1 MNSMINKMSCISMES
16 TEIVYKVIFHTKG
29 YIRLEVP
36 SLRKLSWSYLY
47 RNFKKSPPFPLP
59 SGIKDFHVNPFKGNI
74 VIRYEPNDI
83 DILTFLKNMASDPD
97 VRNIIRG

>member
-1 MNSMINKMSCISMES
+1 MNSMITKKSCISMES

-47 RNFKKSPPFPLP
+47 ANFKKSPPFPLP
-59 SGIKDFHVNPFKGNI
+59 SGIKDFQVHPFKGDI
-74 VIRYEPNDI
+74 VIRYEPDVI
-83 DILTFLKNMASDPD
+83 DIISFIKKMASDPD

>member
-1 MNSMINKMSCISMES
+1 MES
-16 TEIVYKVIFHTKG
+16 AEIVYKVIFHTKG

-47 RNFKKSPPFPLP
+47 ANFKKSPPFPLP

-74 VIRYEPNDI
+74 VIRYEPENI
-83 DILTFLKNMASDPD
+83 DILHFIKNMASDPD